1 VCLFVTKRQ
10 CGLRRYLYLQKITY
24 IFIVLLQEA
33 IDSSDETI
41 EPHPLWEYPCT
52 ALTDTIHILELSF
65 TLEDKSSHSNL
76 AEVEV
81 TATDEINGVVF
92 WCEWF
97 LDDDIVISTG
107 PRSPTNMGEVI
118 HWDLHS
124 KQGCHFLRN
133 INNINSLS
141 RLQFLAKENDC
152 EISIEINGI

>member
-1 VCLFVTKRQ
+1 MCFFVTKRQ
-10 CGLRRYLYLQKITY
+10 CGLRRYLHLRKITY

-41 EPHPLWEYPCT
+41 EHHPLCEYPCT

-65 TLEDKSSHSNL
+65 TLDDKSSHSNF

-81 TATDEINGVVF
+81 TATDEINGVLF
-92 WCEWF
+92 WCELF